1 LDKRGSILDIA
12 REVSSLM
19 RENDLRGVVV
29 GGVSVVLHGHV
40 RTTKDVDVF
49 LEGPL
54 DSLANLLTANGFA
67 FDEERK
73 EFVREGVSVHLVTIE
88 QLKQAPRKT
97 VEIEGI
103 TTVSLEDLIEIKL
116 RSGSSNLL
124 GAQDLADAIGLIR
137 HHRLT
142 AEFVRHLDE
151 SLWPTYRRIIRDE
164 TRGRGRCQKLAQ

>member
-12 REVSSLM
+12 RQVSTLM
-19 RENDLRGVVV
+19 RQNGVRGVVV

-54 DSLANLLTANGFA
+54 DSLADLLTANGFA
-67 FDEERK
+67 FDEESK
-73 EFVREGVSVHLVTIE
+73 EFVREGVPVHLVTIE
-88 QLKQAPRKT
+88 QLKQPPSET

-103 TTVSLEDLIEIKL
+103 TTVSLQDLIEIKL
-116 RSGSSNLL
+116 RSGTSNVLR
-124 GAQDLADAIGLIR
+124 AQDLADAIGLIR

-142 AEFVRHLDE
+142 GEFARHLDKA
-151 SLWPTYRRIIRDE
+151 LRPTFRRLIKELKREGQD
-164 TRGRGRCQKLAQ
+164 